1 MKNKKIIYMLI
12 TLIFIVI
19 LGVLSF
25 DMEVEDKLIENEIE
39 ILEEISKEEQK
50 LSEIKNYYYDLKE
63 KLLKEELIKVNL
75 DEIKGDI
82 YINIFN
88 IVNRENVDLNKESLG
103 EIVSFDVRSIEYLD
117 GTITIRIN
125 DKEDTFNKLDEAKK
139 IIVYDII
146 KNTYMEFNE
155 ISNVKVYI
163 NEVLIEK

>member
-88 IVNRENVDLNKESLG
+88 IVNRENVDLNKETLG

-163 NEVLIEK
+163 NEVLFEK

>member
-1 MKNKKIIYMLI
+1 MLYMLI

>member
-125 DKEDTFNKLDEAKK
+125 DKDDTFNKLDEAKK